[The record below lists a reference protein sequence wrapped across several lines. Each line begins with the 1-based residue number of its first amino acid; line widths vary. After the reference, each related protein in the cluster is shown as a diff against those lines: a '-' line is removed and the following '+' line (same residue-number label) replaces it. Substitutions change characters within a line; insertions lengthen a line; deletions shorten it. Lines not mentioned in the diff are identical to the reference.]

1 MAVQDVD
8 VSPWGGGSHLR
19 LTASANPEKGTLMP
33 RGSYPLD
40 FFRPVTLLVPISLSG
55 SVSLSMDIDLEVPR
69 LDVFDQTKVPL
80 KVELPFSCLEDG
92 NIEIRRKGKV
102 CADWDYPLSLE
113 LEIYTWQDNLLG
125 WPPGTVPAPSSIRV
139 MHIVAVAWLD
149 RLDRRGAR
157 CVTVENGQA
166 NDVPH
171 DIRPGLTG
179 PRTAVLG
186 PLIIEL
192 VQPVSKV
199 WGLEYRVLFD
209 VDSSKI
215 DQDRNGH
222 RRDDGD
228 QLDKFIHEGLLSPY
242 EVRVALDSGL
252 LPVRGE
258 ARASVAYRGNAADR
272 IRYNQQLSEKRKA
285 AMVDWLTRKGVPN
298 MNTNRIEAVG
308 DSKALSNEEDPQERR
323 CQISIDGRELAWAVQ
338 QLWLANRYLNR

>member
-1 MAVQDVD
+1 
-8 VSPWGGGSHLR
+8 
-19 LTASANPEKGTLMP
+19 MP

-40 FFRPVTLLVPISLSG
+40 FFKPVTLLVPISLSG
-55 SVSLSMDIDLEVPR
+55 SVSLSLDIDLQVPR
-69 LDVFDQTKVPL
+69 LDVFDQVTFPF

-102 CADWDYPLSLE
+102 CADWGYSLSLE
-113 LEIYTWQDNLLG
+113 MEIYTWQDNLLG

-157 CVTVENGQA
+157 CVTVTNGQA
-166 NDVPH
+166 SDVPH

-179 PRTAVLG
+179 PRTAMLG

-199 WGLEYRVLFD
+199 QGLLYRVLFD
-209 VDSSKI
+209 VDSAKI

-228 QLDKFIHEGLLSPY
+228 NLDRFIHESLVSTY

-272 IRYNQQLSEKRKA
+272 IRYNQKLSEKRKA
-285 AMVDWLTRKGVPN
+285 AVVDWLKCRGVPN
-298 MNTNRIEAVG
+298 MDTNLIQAVG
-308 DSKALSNEEDPQERR
+308 DTKAQSHEEDPLERR
-323 CQISIDGRELAWAVQ
+323 CEISIDGRELAWAVQ